1 MGKLVVVHSFRGGTG
16 KSNIT
21 ANLSSLLA
29 ARGSRVGIVDTDIQ
43 SPGIH
48 ALFSL
53 APERFKFALN
63 DYLWQRCRI
72 EEAAYDV
79 TDILRGHMPDS
90 KGSVYL
96 IPASMRTGEITRI
109 LQEGYDVGLL
119 NNGFQQFM
127 ERLDL
132 DFLFIDTHPGVNE
145 ETLLSAAI
153 SDILILVLRPD
164 RQDYQGT
171 AIMVELAKQL
181 DVPKILLL
189 INKAINQKDFAALEQ
204 RVELTY
210 GVKVAGV
217 IPLSEEIAVLGSTDI
232 FCLSHPAHPMTLALH
247 SVIGGITGSDGP
259 RP

>member
-21 ANLSSLLA
+21 ANLAALLA
-29 ARGSRVGIVDTDIQ
+29 SRGNRVGIVDTDIQ

-53 APERFKFALN
+53 APDHFKFALN
-63 DYLWQRCRI
+63 DYLWKRCRN

-79 TDILRGHMPDS
+79 SDILRKYQPEASGHI
-90 KGSVYL
+90 YL

-127 ERLDL
+127 ETLELDYL
-132 DFLFIDTHPGVNE
+132 LIDTHPGVNE

-153 SDILILVLRPD
+153 SDVLVIILRPD

-171 AIMVELAKQL
+171 AIMVELARQL
-181 DVPKILLL
+181 EVPKMLLL
-189 INKAINQKDFAALEQ
+189 INKAVNQKDFTALRQ
-204 RVELTY
+204 RVESIY
-210 GVKVAGV
+210 SVGVAGV
-217 IPLSEEIAVLGSTDI
+217 IPLSEEVAVLGSTDL
-232 FCLSHPAHPMTLALH
+232 FCLLHPSHPMTLALQ
-247 SVIGGITGSDGP
+247 SAIGEIIGS
-259 RP
+259 

>member
-21 ANLSSLLA
+21 ANLAALLA
-29 ARGSRVGIVDTDIQ
+29 SRGNRVGIVDTDIQ

-53 APERFKFALN
+53 APDHFKFALN
-63 DYLWQRCRI
+63 DYLWKRCRI

-79 TDILRGHMPDS
+79 SDILRGHQPEAS
-90 KGSVYL
+90 GHIYL

-127 ERLDL
+127 ETLELDYL
-132 DFLFIDTHPGVNE
+132 LIDTHPGVNE

-153 SDILILVLRPD
+153 SDVLVIILRPD

-171 AIMVELAKQL
+171 AIMVELARQL
-181 DVPKILLL
+181 EVPKMLLL
-189 INKAINQKDFAALEQ
+189 INKAVNQKDFAALQQ
-204 RVELTY
+204 RVESIY
-210 GVKVAGV
+210 SVGVAGV
-217 IPLSEEIAVLGSTDI
+217 IPLSEEVAVLGSTDL
-232 FCLSHPAHPMTLALH
+232 FCLLHPSHPMTLALQ
-247 SVIGGITGSDGP
+247 SAIGEIIGK
-259 RP
+259 

>member
-21 ANLSSLLA
+21 ANLAALLA
-29 ARGSRVGIVDTDIQ
+29 SRGNRVGIVDTDIQ

-53 APERFKFALN
+53 APDHFKFALN
-63 DYLWQRCRI
+63 DYLWKRCRI

-79 TDILRGHMPDS
+79 SDILRKYQPEASGHI
-90 KGSVYL
+90 YL

-127 ERLDL
+127 ETLELDYL
-132 DFLFIDTHPGVNE
+132 LIDTHPGVNE

-153 SDILILVLRPD
+153 SDVLVIILRPD

-171 AIMVELAKQL
+171 AIMVELARQL
-181 DVPKILLL
+181 EVPKMLLL
-189 INKAINQKDFAALEQ
+189 INKAVNQKDFAALRQ
-204 RVELTY
+204 RVESIY
-210 GVKVAGV
+210 SVGVAGV
-217 IPLSEEIAVLGSTDI
+217 IPLSEEVAVLGSTDL
-232 FCLSHPAHPMTLALH
+232 FCLLHPSHPMTLALQ
-247 SVIGGITGSDGP
+247 SAIGEIIGS
-259 RP
+259 

>member
-21 ANLSSLLA
+21 ANLAALLA
-29 ARGSRVGIVDTDIQ
+29 SQGNRVGIVDTDIQ

-53 APERFKFALN
+53 APDHFKFALN
-63 DYLWQRCRI
+63 DYLWKRCRI

-79 TDILRGHMPDS
+79 SDILRRYQPEASGHI
-90 KGSVYL
+90 YL

-127 ERLDL
+127 ETLELDYL
-132 DFLFIDTHPGVNE
+132 LIDTHPGVNE

-153 SDILILVLRPD
+153 SDVLVIILRPD

-171 AIMVELAKQL
+171 AIMVELARQL
-181 DVPKILLL
+181 EVPKMLLL
-189 INKAINQKDFAALEQ
+189 INKAVNQKDFAALQQ
-204 RVELTY
+204 RVESIY
-210 GVKVAGV
+210 SVGVAGV
-217 IPLSEEIAVLGSTDI
+217 IPLSEEVAVLGSTDL
-232 FCLSHPAHPMTLALH
+232 FCLLHPGHPMTLALQ
-247 SVIGGITGSDGP
+247 SAIGEIIG
-259 RP
+259 R

>member
-21 ANLSSLLA
+21 ANLAALLA
-29 ARGSRVGIVDTDIQ
+29 SQGNRVGIVDTDIQ

-53 APERFKFALN
+53 APDHFKFALN
-63 DYLWQRCRI
+63 DYLWKRCRI

-79 TDILRGHMPDS
+79 SDILRGHRPEAS
-90 KGSVYL
+90 GRIFL
-96 IPASMRTGEITRI
+96 IPASMQTGEITRI

-127 ERLDL
+127 ETLELDYL
-132 DFLFIDTHPGVNE
+132 LIDTHPGVNE

-153 SDILILVLRPD
+153 SDILVIILRPD

-181 DVPKILLL
+181 EVPRMLLL
-189 INKAINQKDFAALEQ
+189 INKAVNQKDFAALQQ
-204 RVELTY
+204 RVESIY
-210 GVKVAGV
+210 GVGVAGV
-217 IPLSEEIAVLGSTDI
+217 IPLSEELAVLGSTDL
-232 FCLSHPAHPMTLALH
+232 FCLLHPDHPMTLALL
-247 SVIGGITGSDGP
+247 SAIGEISH
-259 RP
+259 

>member
-21 ANLSSLLA
+21 ANLAALLA
-29 ARGSRVGIVDTDIQ
+29 SRGNRGGLVDTDIQ

-53 APERFKFALN
+53 APDHFKFALN
-63 DYLWQRCRI
+63 DYLWKRCRI

-79 TDILRGHMPDS
+79 SDILRKYQPEASGHI
-90 KGSVYL
+90 YL

-127 ERLDL
+127 ETLELDYL
-132 DFLFIDTHPGVNE
+132 LIDTHPGVNE

-153 SDILILVLRPD
+153 SDVLVIILRPD

-171 AIMVELAKQL
+171 AIMVELARQL
-181 DVPKILLL
+181 EVPKMLLL
-189 INKAINQKDFAALEQ
+189 INKAVNQKDFAALRQ
-204 RVELTY
+204 RVESIY
-210 GVKVAGV
+210 SVGVAGV
-217 IPLSEEIAVLGSTDI
+217 IPLSEEVAVLGSTDL
-232 FCLSHPAHPMTLALH
+232 FCLLHPSHPMTLALQ
-247 SVIGGITGSDGP
+247 SAIGEIIGT
-259 RP
+259 

>member
-21 ANLSSLLA
+21 ANLAALLA
-29 ARGSRVGIVDTDIQ
+29 SRGNRVGIVDTDIQ

-53 APERFKFALN
+53 APDHFKFALN
-63 DYLWQRCRI
+63 DYLWKRCRI

-79 TDILRGHMPDS
+79 SDILRKYQPEASGHI
-90 KGSVYL
+90 YL

-127 ERLDL
+127 ETLELDYL
-132 DFLFIDTHPGVNE
+132 LIDTHPGVNE

-153 SDILILVLRPD
+153 SDVLVIILRPD

-171 AIMVELAKQL
+171 AIMVELARQL
-181 DVPKILLL
+181 EVPKMLLL
-189 INKAINQKDFAALEQ
+189 INKAVNQKDFAALRQ
-204 RVELTY
+204 RVESIY
-210 GVKVAGV
+210 SVGVAGV
-217 IPLSEEIAVLGSTDI
+217 IPLSEEVAVLGSTDL
-232 FCLSHPAHPMTLALH
+232 FCLLHPSHPMTLALQ
-247 SVIGGITGSDGP
+247 SAIGEIIGT
-259 RP
+259 

>member
-21 ANLSSLLA
+21 ANLAALLA
-29 ARGSRVGIVDTDIQ
+29 SRGNRVGIVDTDIQ

-53 APERFKFALN
+53 APDHFKFALN
-63 DYLWQRCRI
+63 DYLWKRCRI

-79 TDILRGHMPDS
+79 SDILRKYQPEASGHI
-90 KGSVYL
+90 YL

-127 ERLDL
+127 ETLELDYL
-132 DFLFIDTHPGVNE
+132 LIDTHPGVNE

-153 SDILILVLRPD
+153 SDVLVIILRPD

-171 AIMVELAKQL
+171 AIMVELARQL
-181 DVPKILLL
+181 EVPKMLLL
-189 INKAINQKDFAALEQ
+189 INKAVNQKDFAALQQ
-204 RVELTY
+204 RVESIY
-210 GVKVAGV
+210 SVGVAGV
-217 IPLSEEIAVLGSTDI
+217 IPLSEEVAVLGSTDL
-232 FCLSHPAHPMTLALH
+232 FCLLHPSHPMTLALQ
-247 SVIGGITGSDGP
+247 SAIGEIIGK
-259 RP
+259 

>member
-21 ANLSSLLA
+21 ANLAALLA
-29 ARGSRVGIVDTDIQ
+29 CQGNRVGIVDTDIQ

-48 ALFSL
+48 ALFNL
-53 APERFKFALN
+53 APDHFKFALN
-63 DYLWQRCRI
+63 DYLWKRCRI

-79 TDILRGHMPDS
+79 SAKLREHKPEVR
-90 KGSVYL
+90 GSLYL

-127 ERLDL
+127 ERLEL
-132 DFLFIDTHPGVNE
+132 DYLLIDTHPGINE

-153 SDILILVLRPD
+153 SDVLVLILRPD

-171 AIMVELAKQL
+171 AIMVELARQL
-181 DVPKILLL
+181 EVPNMFLL
-189 INKAINQKDFAALEQ
+189 INKAINQNDFAALRQ
-204 RVELTY
+204 RVESTY
-210 GVKVAGV
+210 GVPVVGV
-217 IPLSEEIAVLGSTDI
+217 IPLSEEIAVLGSTDL
-232 FCLSHPAHPMTLALH
+232 FCLLHSDHPMSSALR
-247 SVIGGITGSDGP
+247 SAMGEIAVA
-259 RP
+259 

>member
-21 ANLSSLLA
+21 ANLAALLA
-29 ARGSRVGIVDTDIQ
+29 SQGNRVGIVDTDIQ

-53 APERFKFALN
+53 APDHFKFALN
-63 DYLWQRCRI
+63 DYLWKRCRI

-79 TDILRGHMPDS
+79 SDILRGHRPEAS
-90 KGSVYL
+90 GRIFL
-96 IPASMRTGEITRI
+96 IPASMQTGEITRI

-127 ERLDL
+127 ETLELDYL
-132 DFLFIDTHPGVNE
+132 LIDTHPGVNE

-153 SDILILVLRPD
+153 SDVLVIILRPD

-181 DVPKILLL
+181 EVPRMLLL
-189 INKAINQKDFAALEQ
+189 INKAVNQKDFAALQQ
-204 RVELTY
+204 RVESIY
-210 GVKVAGV
+210 GVGVAGV
-217 IPLSEEIAVLGSTDI
+217 IPLSEELAVLGSADL
-232 FCLSHPAHPMTLALH
+232 FCLLHPDHPMTLALL
-247 SVIGGITGSDGP
+247 SAIGEISH
-259 RP
+259 

>member
-21 ANLSSLLA
+21 ANLAALLA
-29 ARGSRVGIVDTDIQ
+29 SQGNRVGIVDTDIQ

-53 APERFKFALN
+53 APDHFKFALN
-63 DYLWQRCRI
+63 DYLWKRCRI

-79 TDILRGHMPDS
+79 SDILRGHRPEAS
-90 KGSVYL
+90 GRIYL
-96 IPASMRTGEITRI
+96 IPASMQTGEITRI

-127 ERLDL
+127 ETLELDYL
-132 DFLFIDTHPGVNE
+132 LIDTHPGVNE

-153 SDILILVLRPD
+153 SDVLVIILRPD

-181 DVPKILLL
+181 EVPRMILL
-189 INKAINQKDFAALEQ
+189 INKAVNQKDFAALQQ
-204 RVELTY
+204 RVESIY
-210 GVKVAGV
+210 GVGVAGV
-217 IPLSEEIAVLGSTDI
+217 IPLSEELAILGSTDL
-232 FCLSHPAHPMTLALH
+232 FCLLHPDHPMTLALL
-247 SVIGGITGSDGP
+247 SAIGEISHQ
-259 RP
+259 

>member
-21 ANLSSLLA
+21 ANLAALLA
-29 ARGSRVGIVDTDIQ
+29 SQGNRVGIVDTDIQ

-53 APERFKFALN
+53 APDHFKFALN
-63 DYLWQRCRI
+63 DYLWKRCRI

-79 TDILRGHMPDS
+79 SDILRGHRPEAS
-90 KGSVYL
+90 GRIFL
-96 IPASMRTGEITRI
+96 IPASMQTGEITRI

-127 ERLDL
+127 ETLELDYL
-132 DFLFIDTHPGVNE
+132 LIDTHPGVNE

-153 SDILILVLRPD
+153 SDVLVIILRPD

-181 DVPKILLL
+181 EVPRMLLL
-189 INKAINQKDFAALEQ
+189 INKAVNQKDFAALQQ
-204 RVELTY
+204 RVESIY
-210 GVKVAGV
+210 GVGVAGV
-217 IPLSEEIAVLGSTDI
+217 IPLSEELAVLGSTDL
-232 FCLSHPAHPMTLALH
+232 FCLLHPDHPMTLALL
-247 SVIGGITGSDGP
+247 SAIGEISH
-259 RP
+259 

>member
-21 ANLSSLLA
+21 ANLAALLA
-29 ARGSRVGIVDTDIQ
+29 YRGNRVGIVDTDIQ

-48 ALFSL
+48 ALFNL
-53 APERFKFALN
+53 APDHFKFALN
-63 DYLWQRCRI
+63 DYLWKRCRI

-79 TDILRGHMPDS
+79 SATLLRHKPEATGRI
-90 KGSVYL
+90 YL

-127 ERLDL
+127 ERLEL
-132 DFLFIDTHPGVNE
+132 DYLLIDTHPGVNE

-153 SDILILVLRPD
+153 SDVLVLILRPD

-171 AIMVELAKQL
+171 AIMVELARQL
-181 DVPKILLL
+181 EVPKMLLL

-204 RVELTY
+204 RVGSTY
-210 GVKVAGV
+210 GVAVAGV
-217 IPLSEEIAVLGSTDI
+217 IPLAEEVAVLGSTDV
-232 FCLSHPAHPMTLALH
+232 FCLSHPDHPMTSALQ
-247 SVIGGITGSDGP
+247 SVIGKIAGA
-259 RP
+259 

>member
-21 ANLSSLLA
+21 ANLAALLA
-29 ARGSRVGIVDTDIQ
+29 CQGNRVGIVDTDIQ

-48 ALFSL
+48 ALFNL
-53 APERFKFALN
+53 APEHFKFALN
-63 DYLWQRCRI
+63 DYLWKRCRV

-79 TDILRGHMPDS
+79 SDIVLQHQPDAH
-90 KGSVYL
+90 GRLYL

-127 ERLDL
+127 ERLEL
-132 DFLFIDTHPGVNE
+132 DYLLIDTHPGVNE

-153 SDILILVLRPD
+153 SDVLLLILRPD

-171 AIMVELAKQL
+171 AIMVELARQL
-181 DVPKILLL
+181 DVPHMLML

-204 RVELTY
+204 RVASIY
-210 GVKVAGV
+210 GVEVAGV
-217 IPLSEEIAVLGSTDI
+217 IPLTEEIAVLGSTDL
-232 FCLSHPAHPMTLALH
+232 FCLLHPGHAMTKALL
-247 SVIGGITGSDGP
+247 SVIGQITQTHP
-259 RP
+259 